1 MPLICSD
8 IDSYSINTDD
18 DETVHLVVVACGD
31 RLEEPQVMIKSA
43 VLLTQAKLHVHIFA
57 DDQLR
62 PLFKKQV
69 SLFTYTIFN
78 EGH

>member
-1 MPLICSD
+1 MNHVLDSK
-8 IDSYSINTDD
+8 IDCNSIKTGD

-57 DDQLR
+57 DDALR

-69 SLFTYTIFN
+69 GLV
-78 EGH
+78 HL